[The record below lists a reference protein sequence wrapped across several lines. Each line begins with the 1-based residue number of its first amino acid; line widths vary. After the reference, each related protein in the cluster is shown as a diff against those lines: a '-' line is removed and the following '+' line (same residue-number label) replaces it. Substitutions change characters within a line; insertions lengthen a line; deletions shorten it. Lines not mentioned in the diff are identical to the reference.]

1 LHDAAQGRCRIPAE
15 PWHTAGVLDD
25 ARQPPDALEP
35 QDAAYRRLQQLTRLP
50 AAEAVA
56 PLREALAEAE
66 RSGQPWHQALARVAL
81 GRLLFVQDA
90 DAALAMGQAALHQAQ
105 ALGWRAG
112 QAQALTVIGLAQR
125 ERGELA
131 ESLAA
136 LEQALQIER
145 EGGDPLRQAQVLS
158 NLSAPLERV
167 GRRDAALQALE
178 EALHLLPA
186 LPEDAA
192 QAGLRHILHNNQAAA
207 LASRA
212 RSDRDAGLA
221 REQWEPDARRAE
233 EIARG
238 LIALPAAERRQA
250 LRSEHYPRG
259 CLAKA
264 LVVLDRLDEALPL
277 LAELEQI
284 YAAANDYYA
293 LLYVRLEQCRA
304 WLQAGEAAR
313 ARDLAQV
320 TIALAR
326 ERHFEHFLES
336 LWLVLSQA
344 HEALGAW
351 REALEAF
358 QAYHLLKLHA
368 ATLQAEAGARS
379 LAVRLDTARAQRESR
394 RDALT
399 GLLNRRGFD
408 ELLSA
413 DLAQA
418 GAGRPLALLL
428 IDLDHFK
435 AVNDRDGHA
444 RGDEALVLLAQ
455 VLQRNCRAQDRA
467 ARLGGDEFALLGTM
481 DTDSA
486 LQVAQRLR
494 HTLRHESLA
503 RWPDRPPLTLSIGCA
518 EVHQPGSAQALVQR
532 ADAALYAVKAAG
544 RDGVRVG

>member
-1 LHDAAQGRCRIPAE
+1 MPDEACPPSEPAE
-15 PWHTAGVLDD
+15 PL
-25 ARQPPDALEP
+25 
-35 QDAAYRRLQQLTRLP
+35 DAAYQRLKQLTQLP

-56 PLREALAEAE
+56 PLREALDEAE
-66 RSGQPWHQALARVAL
+66 RGGQPWHQALARIAL
-81 GRLLFVQDA
+81 GRLLFVRDA
-90 DAALAMGQAALHQAQ
+90 SAALAMGQAAWRQART
-105 ALGWRAG
+105 LGWRAG
-112 QAQALTVIGLAQR
+112 EAQALTVIALAHR

-131 ESLAA
+131 DTLAA

-145 EGGDPLRQAQVLS
+145 EAGDGLRQAQVLS

-167 GRRDAALQALE
+167 GRRDAALQALA
-178 EALHLLPA
+178 EAQELLP
-186 LPEDAA
+186 PSPDDGPA
-192 QAGLRHILHNNQAAA
+192 QRLRQVLLNNEAAA

-221 REQWEPDARRAE
+221 RAQWEPDALRAL

-238 LIALPAAERRQA
+238 LIALPAAQRRLA
-250 LRSEHYPRG
+250 LLSENYPRG

-277 LAELEQI
+277 LAELDQI

-293 LLYVRLEQCRA
+293 LLYVRLERCRA
-304 WLQAGEAAR
+304 WLQGGESAR
-313 ARDLAQV
+313 ARDLAQDA
-320 TIALAR
+320 IAIAR

-351 REALEAF
+351 RDALEAF
-358 QAYHLLKLHA
+358 QAYHLLKLQA
-368 ATLQAEAGARS
+368 ATQQAEAGARS

-408 ELLSA
+408 EALAAGLAPACAAQPLS
-413 DLAQA
+413 
-418 GAGRPLALLL
+418 LLL

-455 VLQRNCRAQDRA
+455 VLQRNCRTQDRA

-481 DTDSA
+481 DIDSA
-486 LQVAQRLR
+486 LQVAARLR
-494 HTLRHESLA
+494 QSLRTECLS
-503 RWPDRPPLTLSIGCA
+503 RWPDRPVLTLSIGCA
-518 EVHQPGSAQALVQR
+518 EARQPGSAQALLQR
-532 ADAALYAVKAAG
+532 ADTALYAVKAAG
-544 RDGVRVG
+544 RDGMRVG